1 MAALARAIS
10 CVTGT
15 SLDSESL
22 GGVLVFSGLG
32 LLVSL
37 VAIRAFGLDF
47 SAGFF

>member
-10 CVTGT
+10 RVTG
-15 SLDSESL
+15 SPVDIESL

-37 VAIRAFGLDF
+37 IAIEAYGLDL
-47 SAGFF
+47 SSGFF

>member
-10 CVTGT
+10 HVTGAPVDLET
-15 SLDSESL
+15 L
-22 GGVLVFSGLG
+22 GAVVVFSGLG

-37 VAIRAFGLDF
+37 FAIEAYGLDL